1 MRFEFV
7 PFDVPGPGQL
17 NGPTKPNCSGNT
29 NLRVEELYENAF
41 LFAGAVRISW
51 LRLGTPGHDH
61 NNNRGHAR
69 NRDYWSRRD
78 ATGYARGFG
87 YPSAAA
93 SSGRDENRCTRA
105 DLRLDEWLLA
115 MDGRALCM
123 GAGAL
128 GRASASGR
136 GLG

>member
-1 MRFEFV
+1 MRFGFV

-51 LRLGTPGHDH
+51 FCRKP
-61 NNNRGHAR
+61 
-69 NRDYWSRRD
+69 
-78 ATGYARGFG
+78 TGYARGFG

-93 SSGRDENRCTRA
+93 SSRRDENSCTRA

-115 MDGRALCM
+115 MDWRALCM
-123 GAGAL
+123 GAGTL
-128 GRASASGR
+128 GRASATGR

>member
-51 LRLGTPGHDH
+51 LCRGNAGHDH
-61 NNNRGHAR
+61 DN
-69 NRDYWSRRD
+69 D
-78 ATGYARGFG
+78 
-87 YPSAAA
+87 
-93 SSGRDENRCTRA
+93 
-105 DLRLDEWLLA
+105 
-115 MDGRALCM
+115 
-123 GAGAL
+123 
-128 GRASASGR
+128 
-136 GLG
+136 